1 MVGGWKVLL
10 LGGASG
16 TGKSRVSYPL
26 ARRYG
31 VALVELDD
39 IVEALQAVTT
49 PEQQPLLHYWN
60 THPEAAHLPP
70 DEIVRLQIATC
81 EALAPAVEAVVANH
95 LETGTPVV
103 IEGDYLLP
111 SLAAELAG
119 RYGGGAG
126 RTAGAPETAG
136 APGPQGGGD
145 APGGHGDVVA
155 AFLHEPDRAQLV
167 ENYRRRE
174 PGAGEQTGRAE
185 VSARYGDWLAARAA
199 EAGVP
204 VVPARPWSTAVRR
217 VIEVLGP

>member
-16 TGKSRVSYPL
+16 TGKSQVSYPL

-49 PEQQPLLHYWN
+49 PEQQPLLHYWR

-95 LETGTPVV
+95 LETGTSVV

-111 SLAAELAG
+111 SLAAELVRRSVGAGQGTGRNAG
-119 RYGGGAG
+119 RGADG
-126 RTAGAPETAG
+126 TAGGRGE
-136 APGPQGGGD
+136 
-145 APGGHGDVVA
+145 VA
-155 AFLHEPDRAQLV
+155 AVFLHEPDRARLV

-204 VVPARPWSTAVRR
+204 VVPARPWDDTLQR
-217 VIEVLGP
+217 VVEALGR